1 MVWKDWTLVKKNKLI
16 IPKKVSYH
24 DIKRECEKLK
34 KQVFTINNKEKRNFD
49 TLFVLAINLY
59 KLAPDHEMF
68 TNGTFTDEFFE
79 LLKKAAEKSKIN
91 KSKTEEGKDAG

>member
-1 MVWKDWTLVKKNKLI
+1 MVKKNKLI

-34 KQVFTINNKEKRNFD
+34 KQVSEIRNKEKLNFD

-59 KLAPDHEMF
+59 KLAPDHEIF

-79 LLKKAAEKSKIN
+79 MIKRAAEKSKIN
-91 KSKTEEGKDAG
+91 KSEIEEGKDAG

>member
-16 IPKKVSYH
+16 IPKKISYH

-34 KQVFTINNKEKRNFD
+34 KQVSEIRNKEKLKFD

-79 LLKKAAEKSKIN
+79 MIKRAAEKSKIKKN
-91 KSKTEEGKDAG
+91 ETEEKENAG